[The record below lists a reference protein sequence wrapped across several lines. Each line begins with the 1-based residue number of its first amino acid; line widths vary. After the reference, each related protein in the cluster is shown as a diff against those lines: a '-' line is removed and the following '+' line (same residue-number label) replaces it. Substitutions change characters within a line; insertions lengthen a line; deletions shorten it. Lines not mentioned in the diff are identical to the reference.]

1 MKLRALAALL
11 LALCAF
17 PTGTYGQVYGW
28 ASCEN
33 TRTDEKLLAVI
44 VALMDGDAQERHVA
58 LEMEKEPNGR
68 KVVEFEVG
76 KTAFTVTGMR
86 LTCVFLMPDPALKN
100 ITQST
105 TVNWVKPLR
114 MRAGAQTRLTVLIE
128 EPEPGLRRVA
138 IGRK

>member
-1 MKLRALAALL
+1 MKLRALAAFL

-17 PTGTYGQVYGW
+17 PTGTYGQIYGW

-44 VALMDGDAQERHVA
+44 VALTDGDAQERHVA

-76 KTAFTVTGMR
+76 KTDFTVTGMR
-86 LTCVFLMPDPALKN
+86 LTCVFLMPDPALKS

-105 TVNWVKPLR
+105 TVNWVKPFR
-114 MRAGAQTRLTVLIE
+114 IRAGGATKLAVLIE